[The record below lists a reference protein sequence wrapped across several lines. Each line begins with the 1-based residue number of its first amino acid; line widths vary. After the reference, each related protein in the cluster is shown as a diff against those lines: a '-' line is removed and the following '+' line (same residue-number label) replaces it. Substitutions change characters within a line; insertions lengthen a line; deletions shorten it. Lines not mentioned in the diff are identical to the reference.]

1 MRKADEPVQEVT
13 CSETGK
19 PMTKIPLWMADVKV
33 KFISDEAR
41 QKHPALP
48 GLTDIEP
55 LRRNVPDIDGLKDL
69 DAAGAVIQEDHDPE
83 FDEIEAEVEPEEPAE
98 EEFEA

>member
-1 MRKADEPVQEVT
+1 MRKPDEVVQEVT

-48 GLTDIEP
+48 GLSDIEP

-69 DAAGAVIQEDHDPE
+69 DAAGAVIEEHDPE
-83 FDEIEAEVEPEEPAE
+83 FDEIEPDVEVE
-98 EEFEA
+98 EAIDDDLEA

>member
-1 MRKADEPVQEVT
+1 MRKPDEPVREVT
-13 CSETGK
+13 CHETGK

-48 GLTDIEP
+48 GLSDIEP

-69 DAAGAVIQEDHDPE
+69 DAAGA
-83 FDEIEAEVEPEEPAE
+83 EPNRSELHFQRKLELARIIPRCCC
-98 EEFEA
+98 